1 MMLVPSLAMGIFTR
15 LLKSEGY
22 GVDLFETTNYP
33 DEVGASPENR
43 VKMLQAREFDYEN
56 DLGNTVSTGNVFAD
70 FRQKVLDYKPDLL
83 LVSAVEDVIVQAAGL
98 LDAVKNLNIPHLVGG
113 VFPTAAGEQCFEFAS
128 INNIGRG
135 EGESIIVEFAEKI
148 RMGLPYNAVPGTWCR
163 DEVEGIKKNDNPPLV
178 NINGIYPDFSLF
190 EDHRFYR
197 PMGGNIFKTVPI
209 ETYRGCPYN
218 CSFCNSPMQRDF
230 SKTVGQ
236 GNFMRRK
243 EMADLAKELRTVVA
257 DTDPE
262 LIYFIDDSFLAR
274 PKQEIFDFCEMY
286 EEFKLP
292 FWFNTRPE
300 GCTPDVMDRL
310 NEVGCYRI
318 SFGIECGN
326 EEFRRKVLKR
336 QVTNEKL
343 IESFNLLTSSGHT
356 FSLNLIVGFPGETRD
371 LIMDTVDLVRK
382 LHGYD
387 SLTFSIFT
395 PYHGTELREVAVNN
409 KWLDASTI
417 TKHTTSSSLLNMPA
431 PYLSSEGI
439 DNLIAV
445 LPLYCYFPKSYYKD
459 IRRAETPDEEGL
471 QIREKLQKVYRTDF
485 LGEKQNSQKA
495 MAGSTGCKT
504 NPKDAIYIS
513 TTPGM
518 ISN

>member
-1 MMLVPSLAMGIFTR
+1 
-15 LLKSEGY
+15 
-22 GVDLFETTNYP
+22 
-33 DEVGASPENR
+33 
-43 VKMLQAREFDYEN
+43 
-56 DLGNTVSTGNVFAD
+56 
-70 FRQKVLDYKPDLL
+70 
-83 LVSAVEDVIVQAAGL
+83 
-98 LDAVKNLNIPHLVGG
+98 
-113 VFPTAAGEQCFEFAS
+113 
-128 INNIGRG
+128 
-135 EGESIIVEFAEKI
+135 
-148 RMGLPYNAVPGTWCR
+148 
-163 DEVEGIKKNDNPPLV
+163 
-178 NINGIYPDFSLF
+178 
-190 EDHRFYR
+190 
-197 PMGGNIFKTVPI
+197 
-209 ETYRGCPYN
+209 
-218 CSFCNSPMQRDF
+218 
-230 SKTVGQ
+230 
-236 GNFMRRK
+236 
-243 EMADLAKELRTVVA
+243 
-257 DTDPE
+257 
-262 LIYFIDDSFLAR
+262 
-274 PKQEIFDFCEMY
+274 
-286 EEFKLP
+286 
-292 FWFNTRPE
+292 
-300 GCTPDVMDRL
+300 MDRL

-445 LPLYCYFPKSYYKD
+445 LPLYCYFPESYWKD
-459 IRRAETPDEEGL
+459 IRRAETPDEEGM